1 MNVFKKLQAARC
13 ELQRMPL
20 KKSGNNKF
28 AGYQYFELGDFLPA
42 INDLFA
48 KHGLCGVVSF
58 EPEIATLTIYD
69 VEGEGSVKF
78 TSPMGSAALKGCHEV
93 QNIGAVETY
102 QRRYLYVSALEIVE
116 HDALEPVTGAPETKT
131 KVQPIKDN
139 ELPDQALHDST
150 AVEYQ
155 ASIEAI
161 KAGIRDNNLESAA
174 EEWFTLPKDI
184 AEILWRAPTKGGKF
198 TTAEREMMRSTAFRV
213 AYYGEQK

>member
-1 MNVFKKLQAARC
+1 MSVFKKLQAARC

-48 KHGLCGVVSF
+48 KHGLCGIVSF
-58 EPEIATLTIYD
+58 TTDIATLTIYD
-69 VEGEGSVKF
+69 VEGEGSVQF

-93 QNIGAVETY
+93 QNVGAVETY

-116 HDALEPVTGAPETKT
+116 HDALEPVTGAPEPK
-131 KVQPIKDN
+131 KVQPIKDD
-139 ELPDQALHDST
+139 EGPDKALHDST
-150 AVEYQ
+150 AAEYQ
-155 ASIEAI
+155 TSIEAI
-161 KAGIRDNNLESAA
+161 VSGIRDGRLDSAA

-184 AEILWRAPTKGGKF
+184 QQILWRAPSKGGKF
-198 TTAEREMMRSTAFRV
+198 STTDREVMKSTAFRE
-213 AYYGEQK
+213 AYYGAQK